1 MEDKIT
7 LEEQAKR
14 ELEEEKEKQKKEI
27 IKNKLRMIY
36 EKERDIKKL
45 KEEIKQMIYEKER
58 DIKKLKEEI
67 EEIQSPD
74 YEFKNIYTYESP
86 IAVNTTH
93 NY

>member
-14 ELEEEKEKQKKEI
+14 ELEEEKEKAKKEI
-27 IKNKLRMIY
+27 IKNKLRLI
-36 EKERDIKKL
+36 DGI
-45 KEEIKQMIYEKER
+45 ER

>member
-14 ELEEEKEKQKKEI
+14 ELEEEKEKQKKEM
-27 IKNKLRMIY
+27 IKNKLRLI
-36 EKERDIKKL
+36 DGI
-45 KEEIKQMIYEKER
+45 ER

-86 IAVNTTH
+86 IAVNITH

>member
-14 ELEEEKEKQKKEI
+14 ELEEEKEKAKKEI
-27 IKNKLRMIY
+27 IKDKLRMIY

-45 KEEIKQMIYEKER
+45 KEEI
-58 DIKKLKEEI
+58 EEM
-67 EEIQSPD
+67 QSPD

-86 IAVNTTH
+86 IAVNITH

>member
-14 ELEEEKEKQKKEI
+14 ELEEEKEKAKKEI
-27 IKNKLRMIY
+27 IKDKLR
-36 EKERDIKKL
+36 
-45 KEEIKQMIYEKER
+45 MIYEKER

>member
-14 ELEEEKEKQKKEI
+14 ELEEEKEKAKKEI
-27 IKNKLRMIY
+27 IKDKLR
-36 EKERDIKKL
+36 
-45 KEEIKQMIYEKER
+45 MIYEKER

-74 YEFKNIYTYESP
+74 YEFKNIYTYESA

>member
-14 ELEEEKEKQKKEI
+14 ELEEEKEKAKKGM
-27 IKNKLRMIY
+27 IKDKLRLIH
-36 EKERDIKKL
+36 
-45 KEEIKQMIYEKER
+45 EKER

-86 IAVNTTH
+86 IAVNITH

>member
-45 KEEIKQMIYEKER
+45 KEEI
-58 DIKKLKEEI
+58 

-86 IAVNTTH
+86 IAVDTTH

>member
-14 ELEEEKEKQKKEI
+14 ELEEEKEKAKKEI
-27 IKNKLRMIY
+27 IKNKLRLI
-36 EKERDIKKL
+36 DGI
-45 KEEIKQMIYEKER
+45 ER

-86 IAVNTTH
+86 IAVDTTH